1 MRKHMDI
8 NEISKLAQ
16 VDFMAE
22 DPALIQQ
29 ALQLIKMPEF
39 VLRSQVESDTLSD
52 IDFQAEK
59 QDRMEYM
66 TTITNYLKE
75 MLPVIQNDP
84 MMGPFLLQL
93 LQFSLAG
100 FKVGKKFEA
109 ELDKTF
115 QAIQQKI
122 ANPPPP
128 EKPIEEKQMEHEMQL
143 AEKEGEQKEKEHG
156 MKMQEGQ
163 QKVALKAQEN
173 KLKLVGAQQDMQ
185 VKTQQNEQKMQQNTA
200 QFWQKMQ
207 QDARMAQQQEAQ
219 AYMTG
224 GQDRGQKKV

>member
-1 MRKHMDI
+1 
-8 NEISKLAQ
+8 
-16 VDFMAE
+16 MAE
-22 DPALIQQ
+22 DPQAIQQ
-29 ALQLIKMPEF
+29 ALKLIKMPEF

-59 QDRMEYM
+59 SDRMEYM

-75 MLPVIQNDP
+75 MLPTIQNDP

-100 FKVGKKFEA
+100 FKVGKKFEG

-128 EKPIEEKQMEHEMQL
+128 EKTPEEKAMDQEMEL
-143 AEKEGEQKEKEHG
+143 KKEDGRQKGEEHN
-156 MKMQEGQ
+156 MKMQELQ
-163 QKVALKAQEN
+163 QGVQIKAQEN
-173 KLKLVGAQQDMQ
+173 KLKLVGKQQDLQ
-185 VKTQQNEQKMQQNTA
+185 VKQQANAQKMEQNTA
-200 QFWQKMQ
+200 QFWQRLQ
-207 QDARMAQQQEAQ
+207 QDAQRAQQEQAQ
-219 AYMTG
+219 AFMG
-224 GQDRGQKKV
+224 GPTRGNA